1 MLRLYAPVD
10 GFRHLAQLAIKCDL
24 TRLIGHLLCWFQ
36 HCAFLM
42 LARLSISL
50 SEFVVGECVRLR
62 LHTALFLQIV
72 LVYSE
77 CRLAFLLAFV
87 LFQLAFVYHAS
98 YTCEPVFV

>member
-1 MLRLYAPVD
+1 
-10 GFRHLAQLAIKCDL
+10 
-24 TRLIGHLLCWFQ
+24 
-36 HCAFLM
+36 M
-42 LARLSISL
+42 LARFSISL
-50 SEFVVGECVRLR
+50 SEFVVGGCVRLR

-98 YTCEPVFV
+98 YICEPVFV